1 MNDVPNAE
9 GREQGRREK
18 TSCGSKT
25 WRRAII
31 DWLLEERLLSTRPT
45 LIFDQ
50 FCRRLV
56 EAGLPLDRATF
67 HAPQLHPQIR
77 TTGIFW
83 HREAG
88 GAQEM
93 DREHG
98 IEISPLYKASPIRRI
113 FEGGAPI
120 HTRIEPG
127 EGKLEFPI
135 LEDLRRQGYLD
146 YTLRP
151 LPYSTGRINAIGFA
165 TKDPAGFNEA
175 HIELIDDVLPTLGA
189 VLELRHLMRTARGL
203 LDAYVGPRT
212 GRKILNGTVKRGDG
226 EEINAVLWYCDLRDF
241 TGLSERLPRDELI
254 TLLNDYFEQM
264 AAPIE
269 ARGGEILKFIG
280 DAILAIFP
288 ITDGLEPHKAC
299 CAAIDAAQEALRGL
313 ERLNETR
320 LEKDQTPLRCGI
332 ALHKGDVMYG
342 NIGAP
347 GRLDFTVIGP
357 AVNLVTRIEDMT
369 CELDPPIVFSHK
381 VAERCGCPHRSLGRH
396 AFKGIAGEWEVFTLG
411 GERESEGDQDHAKSK
426 EVTTAY

>member
-1 MNDVPNAE
+1 MNEVPEAE
-9 GREQGRREK
+9 GLDRDRREELL
-18 TSCGSKT
+18 CGSKT
-25 WRRAII
+25 PRRAIV
-31 DWLLEERLLSTRPT
+31 DWLLEERLRSTRPT

-67 HAPQLHPQIR
+67 HSPQLHPLIR

-93 DREHG
+93 ERGHG
-98 IEISPLYKASPIRRI
+98 IEDLPLYKESPIRWI
-113 FEGGAPI
+113 YEGGPPI
-120 HTRIEPG
+120 HTRIDPG
-127 EGKLEFPI
+127 EGELEFPI
-135 LEDLRRQGYLD
+135 LEDLRQQGYRD
-146 YTLRP
+146 YTIRP
-151 LPYSTGRINAIGFA
+151 LPFSTGRTNAIGFS
-165 TKDPAGFNEA
+165 TRHPAGFSDA
-175 HIELIDDVLPTLGA
+175 DVELIDAVLPALGA

-241 TGLSERLPRDELI
+241 TAQSEHLRRDELI
-254 TLLNDYFEQM
+254 GLLNDYFEQM

-269 ARGGEILKFIG
+269 AHGGEILKFIG

-288 ITDGLEPHKAC
+288 ITDGLSPEKAC
-299 CAAIDAAQEALRGL
+299 CAAIDAALEALQGL
-313 ERLNETR
+313 ERLNEAR
-320 LEKDQTPLRCGI
+320 RAEGRTPLRCGI
-332 ALHKGDVMYG
+332 ALHKGDAMYG

-357 AVNLVTRIEDMT
+357 AVNLVTRIEDKT
-369 CELDPPIVFSHK
+369 RELDPPIVFSHK
-381 VAERCGCPHRSLGRH
+381 VAERCGRPHRSLGRH
-396 AFKGIAGEWEVFTLG
+396 AFKGIDGEWEVFTLA
-411 GERESEGDQDHAKSK
+411 GEAEG
-426 EVTTAY
+426 

>member
-1 MNDVPNAE
+1 MNDVPDAE
-9 GREQGRREK
+9 SPEQGRRDEAL
-18 TSCGSKT
+18 CGSKT
-25 WRRAII
+25 PRCAIV
-31 DWLLEERLLSTRPT
+31 DWLLEERLRSTRPT

-67 HAPQLHPQIR
+67 HSPQLHPLIR

-93 DREHG
+93 ERGHG
-98 IEISPLYKASPIRRI
+98 IEDSPLYKASPIRWI
-113 FEGGAPI
+113 YEGGPPI
-120 HTRIEPG
+120 HTRIDPG
-127 EGKLEFPI
+127 HGELEFPI
-135 LEDLRRQGYLD
+135 LEDLRQQGYRD
-146 YTLRP
+146 YTIRP
-151 LPYSTGRINAIGFA
+151 LPFSTGRINAIGFS
-165 TKDPAGFNEA
+165 TKQPTGFSDA
-175 HIELIDDVLPTLGA
+175 DIGLIDDVLPALGG
-189 VLELRHLMRTARGL
+189 VLELRHLLRTARGL

-226 EEINAVLWYCDLRDF
+226 DEINAVLWYCDLRDF
-241 TGLSERLPRDELI
+241 TAISERLRRDEVI
-254 TLLNDYFEQM
+254 ALLNDYFEQM

-288 ITDGLEPHKAC
+288 ITDGLSPEAAC
-299 CAAIDAAQEALRGL
+299 CAAIDAALEAQQRLG
-313 ERLNETR
+313 RLNQTR
-320 LEKDQTPLRCGI
+320 LAAGQTPLRCGI

-357 AVNLVTRIEDMT
+357 AVNLVTRIEDKT
-369 CELDPPIVFSHK
+369 RDLEPPIVFSHK
-381 VAERCGCPHRSLGRH
+381 VAERCGRPHRSLGRH
-396 AFKGIAGEWEVFTLG
+396 AFKGIDGEREVFTLA
-411 GERESEGDQDHAKSK
+411 REAEG
-426 EVTTAY
+426 